1 MIAYV
6 FETIFLVLEKRRMDI
21 TKKCFCCSFSILYFF
36 IEFTTLIV
44 TAVLLVLTCV
54 LTTPYSDSSGV
65 SRFGILRVFIIDV
78 QLVQFFSD
86 IFYVILIVMPSF
98 YIYIGCYNPF
108 SRRSSCCKVTGLF
121 TIGLRFIEKM
131 HLDKK
136 KPHDDYYFCSCR
148 LCGLVFELACSND
161 FSNWLVREIRKCFI
175 FSCCMKKQFDDTVTI
190 EMKSMGAISS
200 VSSSN
205 NTKNTKL
212 GHSNIINEQTNPF
225 NVSTVTNLQL

>member
-6 FETIFLVLEKRRMDI
+6 FETIFLVLEKRRI
-21 TKKCFCCSFSILYFF
+21 HSKIWYRF
-36 IEFTTLIV
+36 IESIMFIV
-44 TAVLLVLTCV
+44 TGVLLVLTCV
-54 LTTPYSDSSGV
+54 LTTPYSSSSGV
-65 SRFGILRVFIIDV
+65 SRFGILRTFIIDV

-131 HLDKK
+131 HLDRK
-136 KPHDDYYFCSCR
+136 KPNDDYYFCSCR

-161 FSNWLVREIRKCFI
+161 FSERLVRKIRKCFI
-175 FSCCMKKQFDDTVTI
+175 FTCCVKKQFDDSVSI
-190 EMKSMGAISS
+190 EMKNMGTISS
-200 VSSSN
+200 V

-212 GHSNIINEQTNPF
+212 GHTNIINEQINPF